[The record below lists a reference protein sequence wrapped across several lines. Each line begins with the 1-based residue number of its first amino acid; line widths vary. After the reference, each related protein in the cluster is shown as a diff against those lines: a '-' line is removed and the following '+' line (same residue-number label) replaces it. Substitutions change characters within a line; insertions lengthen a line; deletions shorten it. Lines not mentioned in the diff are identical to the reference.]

1 MRFLRPVVL
10 SALALAFTWGG
21 VSQAR
26 AAGLT
31 AFNGK
36 RSGLLLVA
44 QGDLKTGARV
54 LGTAVIT
61 TTATASTAK
70 FVVEGAIGDAKYK
83 HVIALV
89 NGKITYSTTLPGI
102 TSGDFP
108 KPMSGTYRGG
118 GTRIST
124 SARNDTGSNVAAGSI
139 QLINFG
145 STVLITTKVTPN
157 VGSPVYVTITG
168 T

>member
-21 VSQAR
+21 VSQAC

-36 RSGLLLVA
+36 RSGLLVVA
-44 QGDLKTGARV
+44 QGDVKTGVRV

-70 FVVEGAIGDAKYK
+70 FVVQGSIGDAKYK
-83 HVIALV
+83 HVITLV
-89 NGKITYSTTLPGI
+89 NGKITYSSTLPGI
-102 TSGDFP
+102 TNGDFP

-124 SARNDTGSNVAAGSI
+124 TAQNQTGSNVAAGGI

-145 STVLITTKVTPN
+145 STILITTKVTPTLGN
-157 VGSPVYVTITG
+157 PIYVTITG